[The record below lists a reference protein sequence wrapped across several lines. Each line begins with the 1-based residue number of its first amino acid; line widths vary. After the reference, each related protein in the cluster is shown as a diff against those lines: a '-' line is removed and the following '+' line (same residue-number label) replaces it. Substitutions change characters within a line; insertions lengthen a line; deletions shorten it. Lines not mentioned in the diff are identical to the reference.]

1 MNGWPY
7 FAYSLCVGVLKKG
20 KGYKIHKHTKSTSPI
35 LFYSTILFTDFMFMF
50 KFKSLALCFYTVK
63 THNQPTNQQ
72 TKNGFVHFN
81 NTQHFI
87 IRS

>member
-20 KGYKIHKHTKSTSPI
+20 KGYKQSTKPHTKSTSPI

-63 THNQPTNQQ
+63 HTTNQPTN
-72 TKNGFVHFN
+72 KNGFVHFN
-81 NTQHFI
+81 NTHFI

>member
-20 KGYKIHKHTKSTSPI
+20 KGYKKIHKHTKSTSPI

-50 KFKSLALCFYTVK
+50 KFKSLALCFLLLKHT
-63 THNQPTNQQ
+63 TNQQ

-81 NTQHFI
+81 NTQHVI

>member
-7 FAYSLCVGVLKKG
+7 FAYSLCVGVLIKG
-20 KGYKIHKHTKSTSPI
+20 KGYKTPHKPTKSTSPI

-63 THNQPTNQQ
+63 EKTTNQQ
-72 TKNGFVHFN
+72 TKTASSILIKHNK
-81 NTQHFI
+81 HFI